1 MLPLLS
7 RPARLFR
14 RAALFGLTYLALL
27 VFAGVAETAGPRMAG
42 SEDGAIEA
50 GELGNPSLS
59 VVAGG
64 PHGIDDGPALVAA
77 VTSAAAL
84 PRHASPIEPTRA
96 DPLRPALRAIP
107 PARGPP
113 SRA

>member
-1 MLPLLS
+1 MLSLLS
-7 RPARLFR
+7 RPARLCR

-27 VFAGVAETAGPRMAG
+27 VFAGVAGTAGPRVAG

-50 GELGNPSLS
+50 GELANPSLP

-64 PHGIDDGPALVAA
+64 SDGFEDGPALVAA
-77 VTSAAAL
+77 IASAAAV
-84 PRHASPIEPTRA
+84 PPHASPIQPTRA

>member
-14 RAALFGLTYLALL
+14 RAALLGLTSLALL
-27 VFAGVAETAGPRMAG
+27 VLAGVTEVAGPRMAG
-42 SEDGAIEA
+42 SEDASIEA
-50 GELGNPSLS
+50 GELANPSLPA
-59 VVAGG
+59 VAGG
-64 PHGIDDGPALVAA
+64 PDEVDDGPALGATIASTA
-77 VTSAAAL
+77 VL
-84 PRHASPIEPTRA
+84 PRHESPIRPTRS
-96 DPLRPALRAIP
+96 DPLRSPLRAIP

>member
-27 VFAGVAETAGPRMAG
+27 VFASVAEAAGPRMAG
-42 SEDGAIEA
+42 SEDATIEA
-50 GELGNPSLS
+50 GELGNPSLL

-64 PHGIDDGPALVAA
+64 PDAVDDGPALGAA
-77 VTSAAAL
+77 IGSTAVL
-84 PRHASPIEPTRA
+84 PRHESPIRPTRSA
-96 DPLRPALRAIP
+96 PLRSPLRAIP